1 MARTQ
6 LYYKSFLPSSIRSW
20 NELAPVIRDSS
31 SIQSFKYQLNKN
43 LTKPPKYY
51 YNGDRFLR
59 IQHTRLRTN
68 CSILNEHLLSKNIIS
83 DPYCACGAIESTKHI
98 FFECQR
104 YNRIRTVML
113 TQLARYG
120 VLNVSNI
127 LFGVAN
133 MDYQTNCQLLASL
146 FKFIRDSQRFKS

>member
-6 LYYKSFLPSSIRSW
+6 LYYKSFLPSSIKSW

-43 LTKPPKYY
+43 LTKPPEY
-51 YNGDRFLR
+51 YNGDRFLQ

-68 CSILNEHLLSKNIIS
+68 CSILNEHLFSKNVIS
-83 DPYCACGAIESTKHI
+83 DPYCACGAIESTKHF

-104 YNRIRTVML
+104 YNRIRNVML
-113 TQLARYG
+113 TNLARYC
-120 VLNVSNI
+120 VPNASNI

-133 MDYQTNCQLLASL
+133 MDYQTNCQILASVL
-146 FKFIRDSQRFKS
+146 KFIQDSQRFKT